1 MTRQLD
7 LYCFDPGGTTG
18 FGKLRIEAESQKIM
32 LLDIGEFETWTGLDL
47 ILPEIPKV
55 EDPIDQPVVICEHLT
70 AQHPSFRQIGI
81 EVMGAIEYLCFV
93 HTLKLVLQPPV
104 MMQPPRQIHPL
115 KKDIKSQHARDAVH
129 HGIAFA
135 YREFNTRF
143 DIQFGGEEEDETETG
158 STEEE

>member
-1 MTRQLD
+1 MTEQLN

-18 FGKLRIEAESQKIM
+18 FGHLRVEPKSQLITIIT
-32 LLDIGEFETWTGLDL
+32 LGELNMWEGLEL
-47 ILPEIPKV
+47 IIPEIPKPLNPV
-55 EDPIDQPVVICEHLT
+55 DQPVVICEHLS

-81 EVMGAIEYLCFV
+81 EVMGAIEYLCYV

-104 MMQPPRQIHPL
+104 MMAPPRQIHPL

-135 YREFNTRF
+135 YREFSVHF
-143 DIQFGGEEEDETETG
+143 DISMEEEEDENQ
-158 STEEE
+158 EEE